1 MAPAREGARR
11 TRDETDVTE
20 RARDERGRPRQ
31 KASQD
36 GTGKRLATP
45 SIGAR
50 RVARRAAEQISE
62 LTGRAPE
69 SIGAVAREGGE
80 WKVAVEVVEMHR
92 IPDSA
97 DIMAIY
103 NVDLNSRGELV
114 TFHRERRYIRG
125 STEGAK

>member
-11 TRDETDVTE
+11 TRDETDVKE
-20 RARDERGRPRQ
+20 RAHGERGRPRQ
-31 KASQD
+31 D
-36 GTGKRLATP
+36 GTGKRFASP

-69 SIGAVAREGGE
+69 SIVAVAREGGE

-97 DIMAIY
+97 DILAIY
-103 NVDLNSRGELV
+103 NVNLTSRGELL

-125 STEGAK
+125 STEGVK